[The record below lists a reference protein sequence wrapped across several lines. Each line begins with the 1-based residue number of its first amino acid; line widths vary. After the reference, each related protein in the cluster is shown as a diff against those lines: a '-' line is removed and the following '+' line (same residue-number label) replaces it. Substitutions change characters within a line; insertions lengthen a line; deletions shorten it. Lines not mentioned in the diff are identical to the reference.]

1 MDKPIGG
8 FLQASAAFMFFAA
21 GAFGGDAVLLLLPA
35 AISGIAGLHLWSR
48 GAKPALPP
56 TDPPASLERQVT
68 EVQSSLVSL
77 HEEVRQLREGRDFYE
92 QLYPGKGEREPAR
105 RPGSGPA

>member
-48 GAKPALPP
+48 GARPALPP
-56 TDPPASLERQVT
+56 KDPPASLERQVT

-77 HEEVRQLREGRDFYE
+77 HEEVRQLREGREFYE